1 MEKHNLLILEKK
13 IVLIKRILFFDDFS
27 VLTEKIQFLMIK
39 ILESHDFVGMVHISG
54 LNSFS

>member
-39 ILESHDFVGMVHISG
+39 ILESHDSVGMVHILG